1 MKTLEHTEMQTTLT
15 ISSALQPRVHERME
29 TALWDNRFLLIT
41 SLLRVRTQK
50 HHGDLEIQTAK
61 VQLPTDTPWRHWI

>member
-1 MKTLEHTEMQTTLT
+1 MKTLEHTEMQATLS
-15 ISSALQPRVHERME
+15 ISFALRPQMQERME
-29 TALWDNRFLLIT
+29 TAIWDNRFLFIS

-61 VQLPTDTPWRHWI
+61 VQLPTDTPWRH